1 MRYSAELIEKLDQT
15 AKRIRR
21 NMVVSVGVG
30 VAGHIGGSCSAAD
43 LVTAIY
49 F

>member
-1 MRYSAELIEKLDQT
+1 MRYSELIEKLDQT

-30 VAGHIGGSCSAAD
+30 VAGI
-43 LVTAIY
+43 
-49 F
+49 